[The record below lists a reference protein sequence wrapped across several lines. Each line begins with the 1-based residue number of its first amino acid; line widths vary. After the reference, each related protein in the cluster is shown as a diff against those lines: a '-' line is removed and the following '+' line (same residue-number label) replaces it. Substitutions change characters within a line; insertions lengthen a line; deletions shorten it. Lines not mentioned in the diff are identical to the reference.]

1 MSRTV
6 MAISLL
12 GVLAGLV
19 VVGALHSRAA
29 VTPLPGRNV
38 EAMLYDG
45 DLTADSGGIKVTYWG
60 SGEAEST
67 HEVQY
72 LGPDVLKVTTEGPY
86 QGVVLHMGRSADLAQ
101 YSGMKD
107 ALVDL
112 RIKPAAYKR
121 TKEEWLERV
130 AGPETTGAGR
140 GGGRGGAGGAGGA
153 RGGGGMRGGGGGGG
167 MRGGGGGGGM
177 RGGGGGG
184 GMRGGG
190 GGGGMRGGGRRGA
203 APGATQ
209 LADGAGITYQL
220 EFTQM
225 RGGGGGMR
233 GGGGGMRGGGGGMRG
248 GGGQRG
254 GGGMRG
260 GGGQRGGGAARGGTR
275 GGQAGRGNQPGGAN
289 APKEIG
295 FTAHFMRLVLFTDR
309 GEAVAQ
315 SVPIDDQWKDANG
328 WYRVSYP
335 LSRFVG
341 AHGATR
347 LQAVGVYT
355 DEADTF
361 YVGQVRLI
369 SEYAPVKATIKGD
382 PANTTTGTV
391 VDFSIAF
398 SGGYLDPKVSWDFN
412 DADGIQKQAAGT
424 NVKYFYTKPG
434 DYMVTATVED
444 RTGVQT
450 AFQKQYG
457 VHVEQGTVT
466 ARERQPNERPTIT
479 LEGTRKSSDEEFT
492 IERGGSLEAK

>member
-19 VVGALHSRAA
+19 VVGALCSRAA
-29 VTPLPGRNV
+29 VTPLPGRSV

-60 SGEAEST
+60 SGKAEST
-67 HEVQY
+67 HDVQY
-72 LGPDVLKVTTEGPY
+72 LGPDVLRVTTEGPY
-86 QGVVLHMGRSADLAQ
+86 QGVVLQLGRPADLGQ
-101 YSGMKD
+101 FSGMKA
-107 ALVDL
+107 ALVDI
-112 RIKPAAYKR
+112 RVKPAVYKR

-130 AGPETTGAGR
+130 AGPQTTGR
-140 GGGRGGAGGAGGA
+140 GGTRAGGTRGGGGGA
-153 RGGGGMRGGGGGGG
+153 RGGGGGGGG
-167 MRGGGGGGGM
+167 MRGGGGGGGGM
-177 RGGGGGG
+177 RGGGGGGG

-190 GGGGMRGGGRRGA
+190 GRRGA
-203 APGATQ
+203 APGATR
-209 LADGAGITYQL
+209 LADSEGVSYQVEL
-220 EFTQM
+220 TQM

-233 GGGGGMRGGGGGMRG
+233 GGGGGGMRGGGGGTRGG

-254 GGGMRG
+254 G
-260 GGGQRGGGAARGGTR
+260 QRGGTR
-275 GGQAGRGNQPGGAN
+275 GSQAGGRGSQPGGAN

-295 FTAHFMRLVLFTDR
+295 FTAHFMRLVLFTDKGR
-309 GEAVAQ
+309 AVAQ
-315 SVPIDDQWKDANG
+315 SVPIDDQWKDAGG

-341 AHGATR
+341 AQGASR

-361 YVGQVRLI
+361 YLGQVRLI
-369 SEYAPVKATIKGD
+369 SDTAPVKATIKGD
-382 PANTTTGTV
+382 PNNTTTGKV
-391 VDFSIAF
+391 IDFSIAF

-424 NVKYFYTKPG
+424 KVKYLYTKPG

-457 VHVEQGTVT
+457 VHIEQGTVT
-466 ARERQPNERPTIT
+466 ARQRQPNERPTTT
-479 LEGTRKSSDEEFT
+479 LEGAGKSSDEGFT